1 MGYTPRVLVVGG
13 GATGA
18 AVARD
23 LAMRGLEVTLL
34 DRGPL
39 ASGATGRSHG
49 LLYSG
54 GRFVASDPDVAAR
67 YHAENERLR
76 AIAGHCV
83 DETGG
88 LVVALPGEDRHLE
101 RMREGCEAAGIDVE
115 GLDAD
120 GVQKLEPRLSTD
132 VEGGLFVP
140 DAAVD
145 PFRLTV
151 ATAASAREYGASI
164 ETHAEVVDVLVEE
177 GAVRGVEVRL
187 ADVGEH
193 EELRVD
199 YVVNA
204 AGPWAGQVGTL
215 AGVDVPLARSVA
227 TRLVLNGR
235 PTEAVVTR
243 PRSDGG
249 REAIVP
255 FDRRCVLGI
264 TGEGPDGGGVDA
276 LLSELSALVPGLSA
290 ARPLRSFR
298 GTRSTLDA
306 DPETE
311 DGVTGLSSGYHVI
324 DHEQREGLW
333 GISTVVGAPVVLS
346 RLAAEAVTDQ
356 VCEKFGISRD
366 CLTGT
371 HALPGSES
379 EPDAGAVAREF
390 GLDRTVASRA
400 ADRLGGRAREVL
412 GAADPNPVVCAC
424 ESVTRAEI
432 QNAIDE
438 GRGDPTDLDTVRVRT
453 RAGMGECQ
461 GARCSHRVAM
471 ELYPS
476 QELSA
481 VDAGLDEFAR
491 SRWSGCRRALWGE
504 QLAAAM
510 EGYALHATT
519 MNRDTER
526 GEIDLGAFDSGP
538 EWESADDNSDP
549 APESAGANGGDTS

>member
-39 ASGATGRSHG
+39 AGGATGRSHG

-54 GRFVASDPDVAAR
+54 ARFAASDPETAVR
-67 YHAENERLR
+67 YHAENQRLR

-88 LVVALPGEDRHLE
+88 LVAALPGDDAGLE
-101 RMREGCEAAGIDVE
+101 RMQEACDEAGIDVE
-115 GLDAD
+115 ALDAD
-120 GVQKLEPRLSTD
+120 GVQKLEPGLSSD

-151 ATAASAREYGASI
+151 ATAASAREYGASV

-187 ADVGEH
+187 EDVGES

-204 AGPWAGQVGTL
+204 AGPWADRVAAL
-215 AGVDVPLARSVA
+215 AGIELSLTRSVA
-227 TRLVLNGR
+227 TRLVVNER

-243 PRSDGG
+243 LRSGGG
-249 REAIVP
+249 RDTITP
-255 FDRRCVLGI
+255 FDRRCVLG
-264 TGEGPDGGGVDA
+264 TSGPNPDDVGVDD
-276 LLSELSALVPGLSA
+276 LLSALVPGLSD
-290 ARPLRSFR
+290 ARPLRGFR
-298 GTRSTLDA
+298 GERAALDA
-306 DPETE
+306 DATSK
-311 DGVTGLSSGYHVI
+311 DGVTGLSSGYRVI

-333 GISTVVGAPVVLS
+333 GISTVVGAPVALS

-356 VCEKFGISRD
+356 VCGKFGIARD
-366 CLTGT
+366 CLTGQ
-371 HALPGSES
+371 HALPGSEN
-379 EPDAGAVAREF
+379 EPDVGAVAREF
-390 GLDRTVASRA
+390 GLGRTVASRA
-400 ADRLGGRAREVL
+400 AGRLGGRAREVL
-412 GAADPNPVVCAC
+412 GATDPNPVVCAC
-424 ESVTRAEI
+424 ESVTRAEVRE
-432 QNAIDE
+432 AIDE
-438 GRGDPTDLDTVRVRT
+438 ERGDPTDLDAVRIRT

-461 GARCSHRVAM
+461 GGRCCHRVAM

-476 QELSA
+476 QKLSA
-481 VDAGLDEFAR
+481 VDAGLDGFAR

-510 EGYALHATT
+510 EAYALHATT

-526 GEIDLGAFDSGP
+526 GETDLDAFDSGP
-538 EWESADDNSDP
+538 EWESADGDSGPVPD
-549 APESAGANGGDTS
+549 SAGANGGNTS

>member
-39 ASGATGRSHG
+39 ASGATGRSPG
-49 LLYSG
+49 LLHSG
-54 GRFVASDPDVAAR
+54 ARFAASNPDVATR
-67 YHAENERLR
+67 YHTETERLR
-76 AIAGHCV
+76 TIASHCV

-88 LVVALPGEDRHLE
+88 LIAALPGDGGHLE
-101 RMREGCEAAGIDVE
+101 RTREACEAAGIDVE

-140 DAAVD
+140 DAAAD

-164 ETHAEVVDVLVEE
+164 ETHAAVTGVLIED

-187 ADVGEH
+187 DDVGEH

-204 AGPWAGQVGTL
+204 AGPWAGQVGAL
-215 AGVDVPLARSVA
+215 AGLEVPLARSTA
-227 TRLVLNGR
+227 TGLVVNER

-249 REAIVP
+249 RDTIVP
-255 FDRRCVLGI
+255 FDRRCVLEV
-264 TGEGPDGGGVDA
+264 TGEGPDDVAVDA
-276 LLSELSALVPGLSA
+276 PLADLSALVAGLSA

-298 GTRSTLDA
+298 GMRATLDA
-306 DPETE
+306 DAEMD
-311 DGVTGLSSGYHVI
+311 DGVTGLTSGYHVI
-324 DHEQREGLW
+324 DHEQRDGLW
-333 GISTVVGAPVVLS
+333 GISTVVGSPVALS

-356 VCEKFGISRD
+356 VCEKFGIARG
-366 CLTGT
+366 CLTGQ

-379 EPDAGAVAREF
+379 EPDVGAVAQEF

-412 GAADPNPVVCAC
+412 GATDPNPVVCAC

-438 GRGDPTDLDTVRVRT
+438 GRGDPTDLDAVRIRT

-461 GARCSHRVAM
+461 GARCCHRVAT

-476 QELSA
+476 QGLSA
-481 VDAGLDEFAR
+481 VDAGLDEFVR
-491 SRWSGCRRALWGE
+491 SRWSGWQRALWGD

-526 GEIDLGAFDSGP
+526 GEIDLDAFDSG
-538 EWESADDNSDP
+538 P
-549 APESAGANGGDTS
+549 APESAGANGGDAS

>member
-49 LLYSG
+49 FLYSG
-54 GRFVASDPDVAAR
+54 ARFAASDPDVAAR

-88 LVVALPGEDRHLE
+88 LVAPLPGEGRHLE
-101 RMREGCEAAGIDVE
+101 RMREGCERAGIDVE
-115 GLDAD
+115 RLDAD

-132 VEGGLFVP
+132 LEGGLFVP

-177 GAVRGVEVRL
+177 GAVRGVEVHL
-187 ADVGEH
+187 EDVDEH

-204 AGPWAGQVGTL
+204 AGPWAGQVGAL

-227 TRLVLNGR
+227 TRLVLNER

-243 PRSDGG
+243 PRPDGG

-255 FDRRCVLGI
+255 FDRRCVLGVS
-264 TGEGPDGGGVDA
+264 GESPDDGRVDD
-276 LLSELSALVPGLSA
+276 LLSALVPDLEET
-290 ARPLRSFR
+290 RPLRRFR
-298 GTRSTLDA
+298 GTSTALDA
-306 DPETE
+306 DPES
-311 DGVTGLSSGYHVI
+311 DGVTGLSSGYNVI

-333 GISTVVGAPVVLS
+333 GISTVVGTPVALS

-356 VCEKFGISRD
+356 VCEKFGITRD

-390 GLDRTVASRA
+390 DLDQTVASRA
-400 ADRLGGRAREVL
+400 ADRLGSRTREVL
-412 GAADPNPVVCAC
+412 GATDPNPVVCAC
-424 ESVTRAEI
+424 ESVTRAEVRD
-432 QNAIDE
+432 AIDE
-438 GRGDPTDLDTVRVRT
+438 GRGDPTDLAAVRIRT

-461 GARCSHRVAM
+461 GARCCHRVAM

-476 QELSA
+476 EELSA

-491 SRWSGCRRALWGE
+491 SRWSGCRRALWGD

-526 GEIDLGAFDSGP
+526 GEIDIDAFDSGP
-538 EWESADDNSDP
+538 QWESADGDSGP
-549 APESAGANGGDTS
+549 ARENAGANGGDTS